1 MKILELTQRQQTDLE
16 NRRSDVQKYLR
27 RIDDDIR
34 QDLGMSPNAHLPLVK
49 CPKCPLDIT
58 DFTED
63 ELNAHAAFHRHM
75 AEAPSFLW
83 SPEPVTERTYPEAYP
98 EKYLSNGAPV
108 SGRWV

>member
-49 CPKCPLDIT
+49 CPKCGIDIT

-63 ELNAHAAFHRHM
+63 EGAAHVRFHRHM
-75 AEAPSFLW
+75 AEFPKSIPHQDPRPKLEPFPKCDTAGHLW
-83 SPEPVTERTYPEAYP
+83 R
-98 EKYLSNGAPV
+98 
-108 SGRWV
+108 